1 MADVA
6 RDGSCVPRSLL
17 LACGKPSDDAAVA
30 ELRAQVVSAM
40 RAQPE
45 RYRAA
50 VLQGTTFTSA
60 ENKKGKDDGGGGGGD
75 GDDATRFEA
84 HCERMA
90 LPSTFFE
97 EPEFQAAADVLGT
110 DVIVDA
116 VVVEV
121 REKKRDVLTCVCTSV
136 HAYARANPT
145 EFGAWV

>member
-1 MADVA
+1 VADVA

-30 ELRAQVVSAM
+30 ELRTQVVSAM
-40 RAQPE
+40 RAQPA
-45 RYRAA
+45 RYLAA
-50 VLQGTTFTSA
+50 VLQGATFTSA
-60 ENKKGKDDGGGGGGD
+60 KNKKGKSGGG
-75 GDDATRFEA
+75 GDDATRFEV

-90 LPSTFFE
+90 QPSTFFE

-121 REKKRDVLTCVCTSV
+121 RENKETCLFTYL
-136 HAYARANPT
+136 YARASPRP
-145 EFGAWV
+145 